1 VTDSKV
7 LAQGDPLLV
16 RACLRTDVKCS
27 LHHSDGAPYYQ
38 LEDPLNGKFYRLGLS
53 EWCLVRELDGKRF
66 LRDCVQR
73 SQTHVGRQDSEVTE
87 RDAVA
92 LVRWLVQVQLV
103 TLDNR
108 ATHPVYES
116 TSERRQA
123 PDALFNPLFLKIPL
137 FNPDR
142 MLERCLPYLCWSISP
157 IAFMIW
163 LAACL
168 YACFEILGQ
177 WDRFVSSATTI
188 LSPHNWLW
196 LLVVWCVLKAVH
208 ELYHGLICKKYGGE
222 VSHCGIMMIL
232 FSPIAFVDVTS
243 SWRFR
248 SKWHRIYTAAG
259 GMYIEL
265 FVASVAAIVW
275 ARTDHPLLAQTCQNI
290 VLMASLSTLL
300 CNANFLM
307 RFDGYYIL
315 TDLLEIQNLYTKGQ
329 QYLRYLNRRYLLGM
343 PIQSTLQRQAR
354 PCLLRCYAFAA
365 LIWRWCFYVGIL
377 VAASVMFRGAGLAL
391 AVLAAV
397 TWWGVPAVKYLR
409 YVVVGNECERPN
421 IVRFGAVSAVS
432 LLIVLLI
439 FQLPWPGGVTAV
451 GVVQYD
457 PLNVYRVKSSGF
469 VEEVHVQSGDLV
481 HPGQVLATI
490 RNLETELELAE
501 IDLEIEESKVKS
513 RILHQDYDVVAFQ
526 VETKKRESLQRQRK
540 ELQQQVDDLAV
551 VATVRGRVIGR
562 DLQSLVGQYLKSG
575 AVLMSVGDESR
586 KQIHLSIAQK
596 DVGFFEKQIDKRPFV
611 RIKGRPQPLR
621 EAILVRVDPRASRSL
636 ASPALAAPNGGP
648 LAVAVD
654 GNPGKDGRGELEN
667 LHPRFSGV
675 VVVPPERAQSLHAGE
690 LARARMI
697 AEGGTIGQHL
707 LGMFRRWLTRQ
718 TQLSIG

>member
-1 VTDSKV
+1 M

-27 LHHSDGAPYYQ
+27 LHHANGAPYYQ

-53 EWCLVRELDGKRF
+53 EWYLVRELDGKRV

-73 SQTHVGRQDSEVTE
+73 SQPHVGLQDSEVTE

-103 TLDNR
+103 TLGNR
-108 ATHPVYES
+108 VTHPIYES
-116 TSERRQA
+116 ASATRQA
-123 PDALFNPLFLKIPL
+123 PKPLFNPLFLKIPL

-157 IAFMIW
+157 IAFVIW
-163 LAACL
+163 LAVCL
-168 YACFEILGQ
+168 YACFEMLGQ

-188 LSPHNWLW
+188 LAPHNWLW
-196 LLVVWCVLKAVH
+196 LFVVWCVLKAVH

-222 VSHCGIMMIL
+222 VPRCGIIMIL

-315 TDLLEIQNLYTKGQ
+315 TDLLGIQNLYTKGQ
-329 QYLRYLNRRYLLGM
+329 QYLRYLNRRYLLAL
-343 PIQSTLQRQAR
+343 PVQSPLQRQAR
-354 PCLLRCYAFAA
+354 PGLMRCYAFAA

-391 AVLAAV
+391 AVLGAF
-397 TWWGVPAVKYLR
+397 TWWGLPALRYLR
-409 YVVVGNECERPN
+409 YVLFGNEDESPS
-421 IVRFGAVSAVS
+421 IVRFGTVMAVS
-432 LLIVLLI
+432 LLIVILI
-439 FQLPWPGGVTAV
+439 FQLPWPGGITAV

-457 PLNVYRVKSSGF
+457 PLTVYRVKSSGF

-481 HPGQVLATI
+481 HPGQVLATL

-562 DLQSLVGQYLKSG
+562 NLQSLVGQFLKSG
-575 AVLMSVGDESR
+575 AVLMSIGDESR

-596 DVGFFEKQIDKRPFV
+596 DVGFFEEQIDKRPFV
-611 RIKGRPQPLR
+611 RIKGRSQPLR

-636 ASPALAAPNGGP
+636 ASPALAAPHGGP

-654 GNPGKDGRGELEN
+654 GNPKESGSGELET
-667 LHPRFSGV
+667 LQPRFSGV
-675 VVVPPERAQSLHAGE
+675 VLLPPERAQCLNAGE
-690 LARARMI
+690 LAHARML
-697 AEGGTIGQHL
+697 AEGDTIGQHL
-707 LGMFRRWLTRQ
+707 LGVFRRWLTRQ
-718 TQLSIG
+718 TQLSTG